1 MATILTFDTETTGF
15 PNNGGRLVQLGAL
28 LQDENEKILAELNLI
43 ITPDGFDIPQVCT
56 DIHGISTS
64 DAQQYGVPLIVAL
77 SAFNHLAKKATRIVA
92 HNYEFDYR
100 IICAEY
106 QRVGKADHFPVELDM
121 MKFCTM
127 LATTQL
133 CKLPNANRPG
143 YKWPKLQEAH
153 KFAFNE
159 EFDNAHSAMADVRAC
174 SRLYFWLSKEH
185 PHLVK

>member
-15 PNNGGRLVQLGAL
+15 PNKGGRLVQLGAL
-28 LQDENEKILAELNLI
+28 LQDENEKILAEINLLVQ
-43 ITPDGFDIPQVCT
+43 PDGFDIPQVCT

-77 SAFNHLAKKATRIVA
+77 SAFNHLAKKATRVVA
-92 HNYEFDYR
+92 HNHQFDLAIMQNEFNFVKR
-100 IICAEY
+100 
-106 QRVGKADHFPVELDM
+106 ELPIEVDL

-133 CKLPNANRPG
+133 CKLPNPRGPG

-174 SRLYFWLSKEH
+174 SRLYFWLAKEH
-185 PHLVK
+185 PHLIK